1 MKRDRIFM
9 LTVLACLLSQ
19 ASASGLETQSSDSP
33 PPDAAPMEEKSVD
46 NGQLQVRSGERGAEL
61 DLEIIR
67 YEEYDEYQSIELS
80 APIDPGQVD
89 PVDQG
94 EVMIP
99 SEEMFPRSRQE
110 QIVHDYETDNVGI
123 KIPPKN
129 SGSMGFRL
137 QLIDDRQWPP
147 GPQQ

>member
-19 ASASGLETQSSDSP
+19 ARASGLETQSSDSP
-33 PPDAAPMEEKSVD
+33 SPDAAPMEEKSID

-80 APIDPGQVD
+80 APTYPG
-89 PVDQG
+89 QG
-94 EVMIP
+94 EVMTP